1 MKNNNTSSVGRFIEE
16 YRSSETLRLH
26 MPGHK
31 GAFGYEDDITEIKGA
46 DSLYAANGIIRD
58 AEAAVSKLFGS
69 RRTFF
74 GTEGSSQLIKGMCFL
89 ALNHYRLKGGT
100 AEHPVILAARNA
112 HKAFICA
119 SMLLGFRIRWM
130 APENDFSLCRCKI
143 TSEDLKKAITECDK
157 ADVAAVYVTSPDYL
171 GNLLDI
177 KDLAQTA
184 HEEGLLFLCDNAHG
198 SYLRFAEPSLH
209 PLSLGADMTSDSA
222 HKTLPVL
229 TGGAFL
235 HISENAPKGLED
247 DARNALLMF
256 GSTSPSYL
264 ILRSLSEVPERVKKE
279 DYVRTSKDLAKLRKE
294 LESLGYLFYG
304 NEPLKL
310 VFDLRHSALSGEEFG
325 DAMRTHRIECE
336 YSDPD
341 FLVTMWTPFNN
352 FPEDCEKLFKA
363 AKALLPEYKK
373 SSVQK
378 PELSTHLPKVK
389 HQPYEVLYRPHFT
402 MKVTD
407 PALPGHVA
415 ADALISC
422 PPAVSPVVAGEIIDE
437 NAIKILK
444 YYGFETVEVLR

>member
-1 MKNNNTSSVGRFIEE
+1 
-16 YRSSETLRLH
+16 
-26 MPGHK
+26 
-31 GAFGYEDDITEIKGA
+31 
-46 DSLYAANGIIRD
+46 
-58 AEAAVSKLFGS
+58 
-69 RRTFF
+69 
-74 GTEGSSQLIKGMCFL
+74 
-89 ALNHYRLKGGT
+89 
-100 AEHPVILAARNA
+100 
-112 HKAFICA
+112 
-119 SMLLGFRIRWM
+119 MLLSFDIRWM
-130 APENDFSLCRCKI
+130 SPESADFSLCRCELRP
-143 TSEDLKKAITECDK
+143 EDLEAHIMALNEECKKQNRK
-157 ADVAAVYVTSPDYL
+157 SSLAAVFVTSPDYL
-171 GNLLDI
+171 GNMLDI
-177 KDLAQTA
+177 RALASTA
-184 HEEGLLFLCDNAHG
+184 HRHGLLFLCDNAHG

-264 ILRSLSEVPERVKKE
+264 ILRSLSEVTERVKKE
-279 DYVRTSKDLAKLRKE
+279 DYVRTSKNLAKLRKE

-352 FPEDCEKLFKA
+352 FPEDGEKLFKA
-363 AKALLPEYKK
+363 AKALLPAYKK
-373 SSVQK
+373 SSGQK